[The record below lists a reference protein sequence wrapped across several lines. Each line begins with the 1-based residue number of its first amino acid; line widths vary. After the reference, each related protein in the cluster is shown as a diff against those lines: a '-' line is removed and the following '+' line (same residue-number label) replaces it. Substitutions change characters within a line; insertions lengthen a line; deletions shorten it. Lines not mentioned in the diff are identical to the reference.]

1 MDVNKGQRLLM
12 TDISIRLVL
21 FWAILCAIPGLGEEG
36 LCEID
41 RSQPTIYNAK
51 APVISSFNLL

>member
-21 FWAILCAIPGLGEEG
+21 FWAILCAIPGLGDEG

-41 RSQPTIYNAK
+41 RSQPRIYAK